1 MPKFKVTQA
10 SPRNIVMKEV
20 GGTREITVGN
30 TKHKA
35 FFKIEGGFKV
45 PAHAQGAEIEIPEGA
60 IDKSDQTGRHFVI
73 GEDLSI
79 EDLQRVELKRS
90 IALKERELKG

>member
-45 PAHAQGAEIEIPEGA
+45 PVHAQGAELEIPEGA
-60 IDKSDQTGRHFVI
+60 IDKSDAGRHFVI